1 MLKALICCLVLLPR
15 QGWTPSDGDRV
26 VVLGGALL
34 EQEIRTA
41 HWETEVTRR
50 LPKRAVVWRNL
61 AWSGDTV
68 RGEARAVFGTPNDG
82 FNALVKETLR
92 LKPTVI
98 YFGYGLNE
106 SFAGEKGL
114 PEFRKD
120 YERLIQALAPTKARM
135 GFMTVPLMVRVSSL
149 LPDPAKQ
156 NRNIQAYNRVI
167 REIASE
173 KGGLLVEL
181 ENLLDGLNSQEDS
194 PNGMHLTATG
204 YEKTAGRFAKALGLG
219 EDGPW
224 EVAVQPGKAEVVS
237 GPLQTAVDNDKLVV
251 SSPAIPAPGKGLK
264 VRLKGLAAGTW
275 EIRGPAGFAQTV
287 VVEGESPVTVEIP
300 VDAAAYQTVRRLVSD
315 KDMLFFHRWRPQNE
329 TYLFGFRKHEQGNNA
344 REIPLFDPLVEEAE
358 KKIAATTGYS
368 AEITWKA
375 KTGAN

>member
-173 KGGLLVEL
+173 KGGRLVEL

-204 YEKTAGRFAKALGLG
+204 YEKTAGRFAKALGLA
-219 EDGPW
+219 EDLPW
-224 EVAVQPGKAEVVS
+224 EVQLEAGKAKVVT
-237 GPLQTAVDNDKLVV
+237 GPIRVTREGDKLSV
-251 SSPAIPAPGKGLK
+251 SSDVVPPANQTLRFRWKAAQAGRYEFESGGVKVVATNGPDGL
-264 VRLKGLAAGTW
+264 VADLPVGRPYENLRQL
-275 EIRGPAGFAQTV
+275 V
-287 VVEGESPVTVEIP
+287 V
-300 VDAAAYQTVRRLVSD
+300 D

-344 REIPLFDPLVEEAE
+344 REIPMFDPLVDQAE
-358 KKIAATTGYS
+358 KKIAEAGRFNT
-368 AEITWKA
+368 EITWKSLAGA
-375 KTGAN
+375 KQ